1 MLLLTFVP
9 TRNPEWTFDKTWKV
23 GDIGMIP
30 SENLR
35 ETFVEFAKE
44 NKLFDR
50 SSEISKLNEKI
61 AYTLAT
67 YEIRTENGT
76 PKNKKDL
83 QGLSVLKLEFFL
95 TLNWILVDS
104 IFVIFDMIRKSIHQ
118 SMQNVSVQL

>member
-1 MLLLTFVP
+1 MTTGLRESTDRHGHMYEPFVP
-9 TRNPEWTFDKTWKV
+9 SGPTRGMSVVLIKLIKV

-83 QGLSVLKLEFFL
+83 QGLSISKFWKF
-95 TLNWILVDS
+95 
-104 IFVIFDMIRKSIHQ
+104 
-118 SMQNVSVQL
+118 

>member
-1 MLLLTFVP
+1 
-9 TRNPEWTFDKTWKV
+9 
-23 GDIGMIP
+23 MIP

-83 QGLSVLKLEFFL
+83 QGLSIFENKLNLGWF
-95 TLNWILVDS
+95 N
-104 IFVIFDMIRKSIHQ
+104 FVIFGMIRKSIHH
-118 SMQNVSVQL
+118 SIHFFVQLQTDP

>member
-1 MLLLTFVP
+1 MIAHLVI
-9 TRNPEWTFDKTWKV
+9 FDKTSKV

-83 QGLSVLKLEFFL
+83 QGLSI
-95 TLNWILVDS
+95 LNLRN
-104 IFVIFDMIRKSIHQ
+104 F
-118 SMQNVSVQL
+118 